1 MVYESRVPK
10 KIFGPKVEEVTE
22 DRDNFRM
29 RSFMIC
35 TNHIIIVGSLNK
47 RE

>member
-1 MVYESRVPK
+1 MVYECRVPRK
-10 KIFGPKVEEVTE
+10 TFGPKVQEVTE

-35 TNHIIIVGSLNK
+35 ANHLIIVGL
-47 RE
+47 